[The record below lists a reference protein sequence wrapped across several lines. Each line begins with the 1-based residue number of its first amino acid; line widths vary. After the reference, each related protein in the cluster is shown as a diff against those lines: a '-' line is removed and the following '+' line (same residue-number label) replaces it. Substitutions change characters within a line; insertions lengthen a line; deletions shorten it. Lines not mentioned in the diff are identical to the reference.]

1 MCLYIYISIY
11 LYSESRLKLCSGA
24 SDGAKVWL
32 RSACR
37 PSRARRAYF
46 RKQLSCA
53 DVLRACVARAG
64 LCARGAR
71 ISVNNL
77 ARPAPRARADPMAT
91 CARKARVLPVHPG
104 CCVSARYATW
114 RGTTLARLGAHCRA
128 PAIAIQ
134 EWPRSAQEWPRSAG
148 ASRSAQEWPRSTQE
162 RPGAPRSGHGWSRS
176 GHDRPGGLRSAQE
189 WPRSAQECPRSA
201 QEWPRSAQERP
212 GVPQERPGMAQ
223 ERPGVAQERPGAPR
237 SGAGA
242 PRSG

>member
-1 MCLYIYISIY
+1 MATVGASIYIYIYIY
-11 LYSESRLKLCSGA
+11 RPSDSRPKLRSGA

-77 ARPAPRARADPMAT
+77 ARPALRARADPMAT
-91 CARKARVLPVHPG
+91 CARKVRVFPVHPG

-114 RGTTLARLGAHCRA
+114 RGPTLARLGTHCRA

-134 EWPRSAQEWPRSAG
+134 EWPRSAQEWPRSGPG
-148 ASRSAQEWPRSTQE
+148 ASRSAQERPRV
-162 RPGAPRSGHGWSRS
+162 
-176 GHDRPGGLRSAQE
+176 
-189 WPRSAQECPRSA
+189 
-201 QEWPRSAQERP
+201 AQERP
-212 GVPQERPGMAQ
+212 GPPRRAQ

-237 SGAGA
+237 SGPGA